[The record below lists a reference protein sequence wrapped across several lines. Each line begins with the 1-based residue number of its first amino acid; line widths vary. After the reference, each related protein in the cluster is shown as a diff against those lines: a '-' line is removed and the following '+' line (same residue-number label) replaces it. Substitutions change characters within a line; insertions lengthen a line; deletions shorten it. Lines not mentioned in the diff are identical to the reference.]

1 MIAYCSNNNMN
12 NNMNN
17 NIIGNMNNNINM
29 LPIIPLLIDP
39 NYCGVDVDDIGNS
52 GWGQFIDLEIDEYN
66 SINNYTSNVKN
77 NITYCKTGSNDYYG
91 NSRFNIVTIIF
102 TVLNFFEKLINFA
115 NIMEIE

>member
-1 MIAYCSNNNMN
+1 MIAYCSN

-39 NYCGVDVDDIGNS
+39 NYWGVDDIGNS

-91 NSRFNIVTIIF
+91 NSRYNIVAIIF
-102 TVLNFFEKLINFA
+102 TILNLFEELINFA